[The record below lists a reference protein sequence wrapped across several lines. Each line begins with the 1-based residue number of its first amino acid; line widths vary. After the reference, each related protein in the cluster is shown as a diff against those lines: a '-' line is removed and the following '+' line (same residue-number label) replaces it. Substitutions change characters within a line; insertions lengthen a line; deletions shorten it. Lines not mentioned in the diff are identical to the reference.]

1 MKQYTA
7 DTGRCM
13 YVLSHD
19 SYAIVPQIL
28 EHPRSLPKKPTTI
41 HSIDELHFCIL
52 RSPGQLN
59 SDPKVPPEHPAT
71 PYPTHLLSSTQLML
85 IVTIYILITRTYMTE
100 LR

>member
-1 MKQYTA
+1 
-7 DTGRCM
+7 M

-41 HSIDELHFCIL
+41 HSIDELYLCIL
-52 RSPGQLN
+52 SSPGDSN
-59 SDPKVPPEHPAT
+59 SDTKVPPEHPAT
-71 PYPTHLLSSTQLML
+71 PYPTHLLASTQLTL
-85 IVTIYILITRTYMTE
+85 IVTIYVLITRTCMTE

>member
-71 PYPTHLLSSTQLML
+71 PYPTHLGLLVPTQFM
-85 IVTIYILITRTYMTE
+85 
-100 LR
+100 